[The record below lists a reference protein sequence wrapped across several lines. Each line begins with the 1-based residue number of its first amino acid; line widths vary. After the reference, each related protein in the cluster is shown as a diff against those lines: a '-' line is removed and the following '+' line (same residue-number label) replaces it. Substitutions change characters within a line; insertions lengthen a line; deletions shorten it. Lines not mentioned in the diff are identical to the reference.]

1 MSRRLFLAGIAALL
15 LCACHPELT
24 EPSISVETKYC
35 EFITQ
40 MEGLDAPTK
49 TSMDLNR
56 NIIWS
61 AGDQVAV
68 FQGSSIADRYQ
79 VQDSDACSPNA
90 TFSIIKETGSADSD
104 FVGGTE
110 ISFDTNIAFYPYESD
125 LACTPRRNEDDVIT
139 SYEIQNVTIPTI
151 QKYKAGSFQEETF
164 LMAAVTSD
172 LSDHLLKF
180 KNVCGAIRLQL
191 KGTAQVSKTEL
202 QGNCKEALTGF
213 FSDSRHQLY

>member
-1 MSRRLFLAGIAALL
+1 
-15 LCACHPELT
+15 
-24 EPSISVETKYC
+24 
-35 EFITQ
+35 

-110 ISFDTNIAFYPYESD
+110 IPFDTNIAFYPYESD

-191 KGTAQVSKTEL
+191 KGTAQVSKIEL

-213 FSDSRHQLY
+213 FS